1 MGKKSKQHRKELKN
15 GLTTLASSLAT
26 EQIFPDIPAMP
37 IGVNPTLGT
46 APIQSANPMF
56 YNNRYYLITNFRT
69 LLNELYVEHGI
80 IQTMIDQPVEDGFR
94 GGFKILSS
102 QLDADDIIELEK
114 KMEETEAV
122 ETLIN
127 ALKWCRL
134 FGGAGLLINI
144 AGEDPAKPLNIEAIG
159 EGREIEFYAADR
171 WELANNPFVLE
182 DNILTPN
189 GERWSDVNFNYYG
202 VEINPSRV
210 LRLKG
215 KAAPSLKRLQLQGWG
230 MSELERLVSPMNKFL
245 KNQNVIYELLDE
257 AKLDVYSIDN
267 YAGSVAAGQEEAVK
281 KRIMLTNYMKS
292 YLNAL
297 ILDAEDK
304 FDQKQLSMSGVS
316 EVLKDAR
323 YDIASAMKM
332 PVTKIFGM
340 SSAGFNSGDDDIE
353 NYNSMIEREVR
364 TPARNII
371 KTILRILCKA
381 TFDFIPDDIDI
392 EFKSLR
398 IMKETE
404 EEGLKTSKYNRF
416 RDMYSLGLITKGE
429 FYDLLQEENVIT
441 QNLRIKDDDD
451 YIELAGEASPLHNVN
466 QGNAV

>member
-1 MGKKSKQHRKELKN
+1 MKKNKKKELKN
-15 GLTTLASSLAT
+15 GLTSLAANMAN

-56 YNNRYYLITNFRT
+56 YNNRYYLITNLRA
-69 LLNELYVEHGI
+69 LLNEMYVEHGI

-102 QLDADDIIELEK
+102 QLDAEDIIQLEK
-114 KMEETEAV
+114 KMEETDAV
-122 ETLIN
+122 SILID
-127 ALKWCRL
+127 AFKWCRL
-134 FGGAGLLINI
+134 FGGAGVIINV
-144 AGEDPAKPLNIEAIG
+144 AGEDPSKPLDIETIG

-171 WELANNPFVLE
+171 WELSNNPYTNEQGFNVDGLQK
-182 DNILTPN
+182 DI
-189 GERWSDVNFNYYG
+189 NFNYYG
-202 VEINPSRV
+202 VQINPTRV

-230 MSELERLVSPMNKFL
+230 MSELERLISPMNKFL

-267 YAGSVAAGQEEAVK
+267 YSGSVAAGQEEAVK

-297 ILDAEDK
+297 ILDSEDK
-304 FDQKQLSMSGVS
+304 FDQKQVSMAGVS
-316 EVLKDAR
+316 EVLREAR
-323 YDIASAMKM
+323 FDIASAMKM

-353 NYNSMIEREVR
+353 NYNSMIERDVR
-364 TPARNII
+364 TPARHVI
-371 KTILRILCKA
+371 KTILRILCKSA
-381 TFDFIPDDIDI
+381 FDFIPDDIDI
-392 EFKSLR
+392 EFESLR

-404 EEGLKTSKYNRF
+404 EEQLRTSKYNRF

-429 FYDLLQEENVIT
+429 FYDLLSEENVIN
-441 QNLRIKDDDD
+441 QDLAIKGDED
-451 YIELAGEASPLHNVN
+451 YMELSGAMPQTMKNIN
-466 QGNAV
+466 TGNEI

>member
-1 MGKKSKQHRKELKN
+1 MKKQRRTRRELKN
-15 GLTTLASSLAT
+15 GLTSLASSMAE

-37 IGVNPTLGT
+37 LGVNPTLGT

-56 YNNRYYLITNFRT
+56 YNNRYYMITNMRT
-69 LLNELYVEHGI
+69 LLNEMYIEHGI

-102 QLDADDIIELEK
+102 QLDADDIVQIEK
-114 KMEETEAV
+114 KMEETDV
-122 ETLIN
+122 VNKLIE

-134 FGGAGLLINI
+134 FGGAGLIINV
-144 AGEDPAKPLNIEAIG
+144 AGEDPSKPFDVETVG
-159 EGREIEFYAADR
+159 EGKEVEFYSADR
-171 WELANNPFVLE
+171 WELANTPYVLQP
-182 DNILTPN
+182 TPTES
-189 GERWSDVNFNYYG
+189 GKLEDVNFNYYG
-202 VEINPSRV
+202 VSINPSRV
-210 LRLKG
+210 LILKG
-215 KAAPSLKRLQLQGWG
+215 KPAPSLKRLQLQGWG

-267 YAGSVAAGQEEAVK
+267 YAGSVASGQEEAVK

-304 FDQKQLSMSGVS
+304 FDQKQLSMAGVS
-316 EVLKDAR
+316 EVLREAR

-364 TPARNII
+364 TPAKGVI
-371 KTILRILCKA
+371 KTIVKLMCKVV
-381 TFDFIPDDIDI
+381 FDYVPDDIDI
-392 EFKSLR
+392 EFASLR

-404 EEGLKTSKYNRF
+404 EEQLKTSKYNRF
-416 RDMYSLGLITKGE
+416 RDLYVNGLITKGE
-429 FYDLLQEENVIT
+429 FYNLLQEENVIN
-441 QNLRIKDDDD
+441 QDLGIKDDDD
-451 YIELAGEASPLHNVN
+451 YYSPMDTGDVAPLQNVN
-466 QGNAV
+466 KGSEL